1 MTSKQTANNQ
11 TGFTIVE
18 LMIATAILSTILLLV
33 TAMMINIGNLYYK
46 GVNQARVQDGVRTI
60 ADDVTQQLKFG
71 DLLTGGP
78 WTVGSGVNTFHEQ
91 AYCIGNIRY
100 TYILGYQIGT
110 GIDYLARPQ
119 APHVLWRDTNP
130 SPGSCTEVDLTASPS
145 GGTELIPPNSRLTSF
160 SITTSYTSAY
170 AVTVGVAYGGMDLL
184 TLPYSASPID
194 NLAADP
200 PIFVTCKGLTGD
212 QFCATAHLTT
222 IVTQRITGS

>member
-1 MTSKQTANNQ
+1 MIRKQAPDKQ
-11 TGFTIVE
+11 AGFTIVE

-33 TAMMINIGNLYYK
+33 TTMMINIGNLYYK

-78 WTVGSGVNTFHEQ
+78 WTVGSGVDTFHEQ
-91 AYCIGNIRY
+91 AYCVGNIRY

-110 GIDYLARPQ
+110 GTDYLTRPQ
-119 APHVLWRDTNP
+119 APHVLWRDANP
-130 SPGSCTEVDLTASPS
+130 SPGSCTEVDLTASPT

-160 SITTSYTSAY
+160 SISASTTTSY
-170 AVTVGVAYGGMDLL
+170 AVTVGVAYGGLDLL
-184 TLPYSASPID
+184 SGPTDSP
-194 NLAADP
+194 P
-200 PIFVTCKGLTGD
+200 TFVTCTGVTGD

-222 IVTQRITGS
+222 IVAQRIAGS